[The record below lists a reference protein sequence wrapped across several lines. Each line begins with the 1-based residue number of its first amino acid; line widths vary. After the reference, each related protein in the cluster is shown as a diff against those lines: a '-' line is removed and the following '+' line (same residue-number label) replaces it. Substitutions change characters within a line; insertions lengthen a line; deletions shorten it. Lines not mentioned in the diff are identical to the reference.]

1 MWRKEAFMPQTSKI
15 VEEKPAPALDG
26 SEIRVPTAGTWVGLG
41 TCLLVVMAGVVWTI
55 L

>member
-1 MWRKEAFMPQTSKI
+1 MPQAFKI
-15 VEEKPAPALDG
+15 SDEKPAPTLDEP
-26 SEIRVPTAGTWVGLG
+26 EIRVPTAGTWVGLG